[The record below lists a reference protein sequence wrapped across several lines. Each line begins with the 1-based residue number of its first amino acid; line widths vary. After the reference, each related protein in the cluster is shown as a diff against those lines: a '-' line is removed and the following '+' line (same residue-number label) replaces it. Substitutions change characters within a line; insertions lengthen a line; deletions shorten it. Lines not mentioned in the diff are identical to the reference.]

1 MHDPADSRPRLVPF
15 AYGFRP
21 FFLAAIAYG
30 LLAVPAWMILRSQG
44 VMPLSD
50 LPPQLWHGHEMLFG
64 FIAAAVAGFLLTAV
78 PSWTGARGF
87 AGWPLIV
94 LFVLWLA
101 GRLAFACSSS
111 LPFPLVAALE
121 LAFLPMLAVLLSVP
135 LVLARNRNTPLLVVI
150 GGLWVMDVVFMS
162 ALARHDVV
170 MAMSALSVALNVILL
185 LVTVIGGRI
194 VPAFTANSLRRRGIA
209 ADVRNRR
216 IVDVTAIGSMMA
228 IIVVDVIAPGQPV
241 AIAVT
246 WVAVLAHAVR
256 LAGWQGVRTLG
267 EPIVWVLHL
276 AYLWLPVGLALKAI
290 YLATGAGWASQ
301 WLHALSV
308 GVAAIMIMAVI
319 TRATLGHTGRQLVVS
334 KFVAVA
340 YGVLGASA
348 LARVM
353 ATTAPQREWTLWMAA
368 GLWVTAFLVVL
379 IVYAPMLVRPRVD
392 GKAG

>member
-1 MHDPADSRPRLVPF
+1 MRDSADARPRLVPF

-44 VMPLSD
+44 IMPLSD

-64 FIAAAVAGFLLTAV
+64 FIAAAIAGFLLTAV

-94 LFVLWLA
+94 LFILWLG
-101 GRLAFACSSS
+101 GRVAFACGTS
-111 LPFPLVAALE
+111 LPFPLMASLE

-135 LVLARNRNTPLLVVI
+135 LVRSRNRNTPLLVVI
-150 GGLWVMDVVFMS
+150 GGLWTMDVVFMA
-162 ALARHDVV
+162 ALARHDVA
-170 MAMSALSVALNVILL
+170 MAMSALGVALNVVLL

-194 VPAFTANSLRRRGIA
+194 VPAFTANSLRRRGIT
-209 ADVRNRR
+209 ADVRTRR
-216 IVDVTAIGSMMA
+216 VVDIAAIGSMLA
-228 IIVVDVIAPGQPV
+228 IIVVDVVAPGQPI

-246 WVAVLAHAVR
+246 GIAVLAHAVR
-256 LAGWQGVRTLG
+256 LAGWQGARTLN

-276 AYLWLPVGLALKAI
+276 AYLWLPVGLALKAVHM
-290 YLATGAGWASQ
+290 ATGAGWASQ

-308 GVAAIMIMAVI
+308 GVAATMIMAVI

-348 LARVM
+348 LARVL
-353 ATTAPQREWTLWMAA
+353 ATTAPQREWALWAAA
-368 GLWVTAFLVVL
+368 GLWVMAFLVVL
-379 IVYAPMLVRPRVD
+379 VIYAPMLVRPRVD

>member
-1 MHDPADSRPRLVPF
+1 VPF

-30 LLAVPAWMILRSQG
+30 LVAVPAWMILRSQG
-44 VMPLSD
+44 IMPLSD

-64 FIAAAVAGFLLTAV
+64 FIAAAIAGFLLTAV
-78 PSWTGARGF
+78 PSWTGLRGF

-94 LFVLWLA
+94 LFILWLA
-101 GRLAFACSSS
+101 GRLAFACSAS
-111 LPFPLVAALE
+111 LPFPLVAALD
-121 LAFLPMLAVLLSVP
+121 LAFLPMLAVLLAVP
-135 LVLARNRNTPLLVVI
+135 LVRSRNRNTPLLVVI
-150 GGLWVMDVVFMS
+150 GGLWTMDVVFMS
-162 ALARHDVV
+162 ALARHDVA
-170 MAMSALSVALNVILL
+170 MAMSALGVALNVILL

-194 VPAFTANSLRRRGIA
+194 VPAFTASSLRRRGIA
-209 ADVRNRR
+209 ADVRSRR
-216 IVDVTAIGSMMA
+216 IVDITAIGSMMA
-228 IIVVDVIAPGQPV
+228 IIVVDVIAPGHPI

-246 WVAVLAHAVR
+246 WIAVLAHAVR
-256 LAGWQGVRTLG
+256 LAGWQGVRTMG

-290 YLATGAGWASQ
+290 HMATGVGWASQ

-334 KFVAVA
+334 KFVAFA

-348 LARVM
+348 LARVL
-353 ATTAPQREWTLWMAA
+353 ATTAPQREWALWVAA
-368 GLWVTAFLVVL
+368 GLWVMAFLVVL
-379 IVYAPMLVRPRVD
+379 VIYAPMLVRPRVD